1 MDFKFRIKQHLK
13 ENRWQYAILILLLL
27 LGIIIGHYQVVYLET
42 GVRSNLR
49 DMIDNYLRLQQADL
63 NSGFTILKSIFFNQ
77 AKTVLLIWFLG
88 LTVIGWPLIL
98 ALVFVRGLS
107 LGFTISFLIREKA
120 GAGIIMTLLSIL
132 PQNLVYMPLI
142 IFWSV
147 MAMNFSIYLLRGRD
161 DARMSRGRSLV
172 IYTSLLLICILIVL
186 AGALVEAYLSPWLLS
201 LIL

>member
-13 ENRWQYAILILLLL
+13 ENRWQYTILILLLL

-42 GVRSNLR
+42 GVRSNLL
-49 DMIDNYLRLQQADL
+49 DMIDNYLRLQQADS

-98 ALVFVRGLS
+98 ANVLVRGLS

-120 GAGIIMTLLSIL
+120 GAGIIMTLLSIV
-132 PQNLVYMPLI
+132 PQNLVYIPLI

-161 DARMSRGRSLV
+161 DARMSLGRSLI
-172 IYTSLLLICILIVL
+172 IYTSLLLICILLVL
-186 AGALVEAYLSPWLLS
+186 AGSLVEAYLSPWLLS

>member
-172 IYTSLLLICILIVL
+172 IYTSLLLICILVVL
-186 AGALVEAYLSPWLLS
+186 AGSLVEAYLSPWLLS

>member
-13 ENRWQYAILILLLL
+13 ENRWQYTILILLLL

-42 GVRSNLR
+42 GVRSNLL
-49 DMIDNYLRLQQADL
+49 DMIDNYLRLQQADS

-98 ALVFVRGLS
+98 ANVLVRGLS

-120 GAGIIMTLLSIL
+120 GAGIIMTLLSIV
-132 PQNLVYMPLI
+132 PQNLVYIPLI

-161 DARMSRGRSLV
+161 DARMSLGRSLI

-186 AGALVEAYLSPWLLS
+186 AGSLVEAYLSPWLLS

>member
-13 ENRWQYAILILLLL
+13 ENRWQYTILILLLL

-98 ALVFVRGLS
+98 ANVLVRGLS

-120 GAGIIMTLLSIL
+120 GAGIIMTLLSIV

-161 DARMSRGRSLV
+161 DARMSLGRSLI

-186 AGALVEAYLSPWLLS
+186 AGSLVEAYLSPWLLS